1 MKAII
6 CKKFAPVSDLVWEE
20 VADPIAGPGEIVVDV
35 KAARKRLGAN
45 EALASLV
52 VAFAFFHQFLVA

>member
-20 VADPIAGPGEIVVDV
+20 VADPIAGPGEIVVEIGRAHV
-35 KAARKRLGAN
+35 
-45 EALASLV
+45 
-52 VAFAFFHQFLVA
+52 